1 MLVSYARSEA
11 LACES
16 RLSGSSEFPKSPTQ
30 KRLCESRDNR
40 PVTVPPA
47 PGDVLAFYGAGTE
60 LDRLAL
66 REGKLEFERAKE
78 LIHRYLGSSSM
89 VADVGGGVGRYSEWL
104 VENGHRVELV
114 DPVPLHVRLA
124 RERAGEP
131 SSFGVQL
138 GDARALP
145 FATASFDAVLLFGP
159 LYHLGDERDRALAL
173 REAARICRPGGLV
186 FAIAISRFA
195 PLLAHVRRG
204 DIADERVFASVSAE
218 TRNGRRAPLASR
230 VSTFPD
236 AHFHL
241 PSELTAEIESSGLVV
256 EGIYGLEGP
265 AWLVRNFDDLWR
277 DPEKQARLVELARLA
292 ETEPELLT
300 TSAHLLA
307 VARRATCEG

>member
-1 MLVSYARSEA
+1 M
-11 LACES
+11 
-16 RLSGSSEFPKSPTQ
+16 
-30 KRLCESRDNR
+30 
-40 PVTVPPA
+40 TVPPA
-47 PGDVLAFYGAGTE
+47 PGDVLAFYGAGKE
-60 LDRLAL
+60 LDRLAS

-78 LIHRYLGSSSM
+78 LILRYLEPSSM
-89 VADVGGGVGRYSEWL
+89 VADVGGGVGRYAEWL

-131 SSFGVQL
+131 PSFGVRL
-138 GDARALP
+138 ADARALP
-145 FATASFDAVLLFGP
+145 FAAASFDVVLLFGP
-159 LYHLGDERDRALAL
+159 LYHLGEQRDRSLAL
-173 REAARICRPGGLV
+173 REAARVCRPGGLV

-218 TRNGRRAPLASR
+218 TLVGRRAPVASR

-236 AHFHL
+236 AYFHL
-241 PSELTAEIESSGLVV
+241 PSELTAEIESSGLLL
-256 EGIYGLEGP
+256 EEIYGLEGP
-265 AWLVRNFDDLWR
+265 AWLARNFDDLWR
-277 DPEKQARLVELARLA
+277 DPDKRVRLVELARLA

-307 VARRATCEG
+307 VARRTTREG